1 MATTKSVKKETEVKE
16 ETKVKKV
23 PGKLGETQ
31 FRVKLLKV
39 VSLEKK
45 YKAPLLKIISDTADK
60 RQEDII
66 GFLKLLT
73 EITTEYESE
82 EEIYDFI
89 DKLLDDYGVEDI
101 IEAEQEAIEKFIKK
115 RGH

>member
-1 MATTKSVKKETEVKE
+1 MASTKSVKKVEEVKE
-16 ETKVKKV
+16 EKNEKKV
-23 PGKLGETQ
+23 AGQLGETQ
-31 FRVKLLKV
+31 FRVRLLKV

-45 YKAPLLKIISDTADK
+45 YKAPLLKIISDTAEK

-73 EITTEYESE
+73 EVTTEYESE
-82 EEIYDFI
+82 EEIYDFLER
-89 DKLLDDYGVEDI
+89 LLDDYGVEEI